1 MAPAILIARNGWRGL
16 IMTYIVGVEWA
27 LALETISRVE
37 ALTMKP
43 ADYSSARRDYERIE
57 KAIKY
62 IEAHFE
68 RQPELKEI
76 ADHIGLSEFHF
87 QRLFS
92 GWVGISPKR
101 FLQFL
106 TKEYVKGLLA
116 RPTNLLD
123 ATFDAGLSSP
133 GRLHDLFVACEAVT
147 PGEYK
152 SGGRGISISYGF
164 HDSPFGE
171 CLIAATERGICWL
184 SFARDDD
191 RRALLAEFKAAWKN
205 ARIVEDAHGTRHLVT
220 RIYDP
225 AMWRRSSPLPV
236 LVKGTNFQIK
246 VWEALL
252 KIPVGTVVT
261 YEDIALCI
269 GFPKAVRAVGNA
281 VGKNPVS
288 FVIPCHRVVRKTAEF
303 GNYGGGPARKK
314 AMIGWEAAIKAA

>member
-1 MAPAILIARNGWRGL
+1 
-16 IMTYIVGVEWA
+16 
-27 LALETISRVE
+27 
-37 ALTMKP
+37 MKTNDF
-43 ADYSSARRDYERIE
+43 AQACRDYDRIE
-57 KAIKY
+57 KAITY
-62 IEAHFE
+62 IEKNFD

-76 ADHIGLSEFHF
+76 SGQIGLSEFHF

-92 GWVGISPKR
+92 SWVGISPKR

-106 TKEYVKGLLA
+106 TKEHVKQLLSGSA
-116 RPTNLLD
+116 NLLD
-123 ATFDAGLSSP
+123 ATYDAGLSSP

-147 PGEYK
+147 PGEFK
-152 SGGRGISISYGF
+152 TRGKGLTITYGY

-171 CLIAATERGICWL
+171 CLIAKTDRGICWL
-184 SFARDDD
+184 SFVRNSG
-191 RRALLAEFKAAWKN
+191 RKPLLDELAGAWKN
-205 ARIVEDAHGTRHLVT
+205 ARIVEDPSRTRSLVA

-225 AMWRRSSPLPV
+225 GRWKSANPLPV
-236 LVKGTNFQIK
+236 LIKGTNFQIK

-252 KIPVGTVVT
+252 RIPVGTVVS
-261 YEDIALCI
+261 YEDVALYI

-314 AMIGWEAAIKAA
+314 AMLGWEAAITAA